1 MRILPF
7 GSPLWQRGVRGDFL
21 ASTARHRGQI
31 PPSPPFS
38 KGGVLVWPLSKI
50 ALLVWW
56 WMLLALPLLAWSAE
70 PTLRGTGDLGV
81 IIERSAGR
89 VLIVNTS
96 TNSIISKV
104 EGLGDLSHASV
115 VFSRDQ
121 RYAYVFGRDGGLSK
135 VDILRGTLEK
145 RIVQGGNSIGGA
157 ISQNGR
163 LVAVANYEP
172 GGLKVFA
179 ANTLEP
185 VADIPAAYGDNKLSK
200 VVGIADLPGDRFIY
214 SLFDADQIWIA
225 DLRDPKAPKVEK
237 FSNIGKAPY
246 DGLVTPD
253 SRYYMAGLFG
263 EDGIALLDTWQPQQG
278 VKRIL
283 ANYGRGEEKLPV
295 FKMPHLRGWAVAGH
309 QVYLPAIGRH
319 EVLVADTIHWKETAR
334 IAVRGQP
341 VFVVARPDGR
351 QVWVNFAFPDNGFVQ
366 VIDTLS
372 GQVVQTLE
380 PGKAVLHLEF
390 TPRGET
396 VWVSAR
402 DDHKVLI
409 YDTASFAK
417 LAELPADSPSGIFF
431 TSRAHRIGF

>member
-1 MRILPF
+1 MKF
-7 GSPLWQRGVRGDFL
+7 
-21 ASTARHRGQI
+21 
-31 PPSPPFS
+31 
-38 KGGVLVWPLSKI
+38 K
-50 ALLVWW
+50 VWW
-56 WMLLALPLLAWSAE
+56 YGWMLLALPLLAWSGE
-70 PTLRGTGDLGV
+70 LTLRGTGDLGV

-96 TNSIISKV
+96 NHQMISRV
-104 EGLGDLSHASV
+104 DGLGDLSHASV

-135 VDILRGTLEK
+135 VDLLRGLLEK

-157 ISQNGR
+157 ISQDGR
-163 LVAVANYEP
+163 LIAVANYEP
-172 GGLKVFA
+172 GGLKVFTA
-179 ANTLEP
+179 DTLEP
-185 VADIPAAYGDNKLSK
+185 VADLPAAYGDNKLSK
-200 VVGIADLPGDRFIY
+200 VVGIADLPGNRFIY

-225 DLRDPKAPKVEK
+225 DLSDPKAPKVDK
-237 FSNIGKAPY
+237 FPNIGRAPY

-253 SRYYMAGLFG
+253 GRYYLAGLFG

-278 VKRIL
+278 VQRIL

-295 FKMPHLRGWAVAGH
+295 YKMPHLRGWAVAGRH
-309 QVYLPAIGRH
+309 VYLPAIGRH
-319 EVLVADTIHWKETAR
+319 EVLVADTLNWKETAR

-366 VIDTLS
+366 VIDTLT
-372 GQVVQTLE
+372 GQIVQTLE

-390 TPRGET
+390 TPRGEA
-396 VWVSAR
+396 VWISAR

-409 YDTASFAK
+409 YDTAGFTQR
-417 LAELPADSPSGIFF
+417 AELPAESPSGIFF
-431 TSRAHRIGF
+431 TARAHRIGF